1 MVVGLFVDVDSAVGA
16 ASAWMASARLVCYVG
31 SARRAMG
38 LDVGLDVGLAVGLE
52 D

>member
-1 MVVGLFVDVDSAVGA
+1 MVVGLFMDVDSAVGGLRLG
-16 ASAWMASARLVCYVG
+16 WLRLVLYVM